1 MNSGNC
7 LSDSG
12 DTTRQPEAEARA
24 ERRRLRSRVNQLMR
38 AEASVMLSVDA
49 LSTTD
54 RLVVLN
60 TCLRNALDDAGRL
73 SR

>member
-1 MNSGNC
+1 MHSNPSESGEQVGQ
-7 LSDSG
+7 SE
-12 DTTRQPEAEARA
+12 RQARA
-24 ERRRLRSRVNQLMR
+24 ERRRLRSRANQLMR

-49 LSTTD
+49 LSPTD

-60 TCLRNALDDAGRL
+60 SCLRNALDDAARL

>member
-1 MNSGNC
+1 MHSNP
-7 LSDSG
+7 SDI

-24 ERRRLRSRVNQLMR
+24 ERRRLRGRVNQLMR

-49 LSTTD
+49 LSPTD

-60 TCLRNALDDAGRL
+60 TCLRNALEDAHA
-73 SR
+73 